1 MSQAHARVIL
11 DQRLV
16 KIGSE
21 VFAVYGDDVSGWS
34 TDPKDLSPRVPMEF
48 RYRTF
53 AELFFALVNMNFTC
67 EGKA

>member
-1 MSQAHARVIL
+1 MQPQARVTF

-21 VFAVYGDDVSGWS
+21 VFAVYGDDVCGWS
-34 TDPKDLSPRVPMEF
+34 TDPRDLYPEAPAGF

-53 AELFFALVNMNFTC
+53 LELFFALVNMNLAC

>member
-1 MSQAHARVIL
+1 MQPQGCVIH

-16 KIGSE
+16 KIGSD
-21 VFAVYGDDVSGWS
+21 VFAVYGDDVCGWS
-34 TDPKDLSPRVPMEF
+34 TDPRDLYPEVPTGF

-53 AELFFALVNMNFTC
+53 AELFFALVNMNLAY